1 MFFFE
6 VKLFKFIIFVI
17 FCFNMCKI
25 FDVIIVGFRVNG
37 LFIVIYFIFS
47 VIENVFL
54 IIKKSNKN
62 VLLVKIFDY
71 IVVLICR

>member
-17 FCFNMCKI
+17 FCFNRCKI
-25 FDVIIVGFRVNG
+25 FNVIIVRFRING
-37 LFIVIYFIFS
+37 LFIVIYFIFC

-54 IIKKSNKN
+54 IIEKSNKN
-62 VLLVKIFDY
+62 VLLIKIFY
-71 IVVLICR
+71 II